1 MARKRK
7 RLTAAERAEMEAHS
21 HRVLENAR
29 RLRALAERGYAKLTP
44 AGQARVREL
53 APRPRDAE

>member
-1 MARKRK
+1 
-7 RLTAAERAEMEAHS
+7 MEAHS